1 MNGRR
6 GREMGALWAGLGA
19 WRGEGEGWPPT
30 PAPESRALSA
40 LLLAEAPNPLKWRF
54 LALGPEGNGV

>member
-1 MNGRR
+1 
-6 GREMGALWAGLGA
+6 MGASWAGLGA